1 MSKKKLELWIQQTYK
16 EKKKIAFRIDQL
28 YKDIY
33 YQKETLQVVGL
44 NKKEKFLKYL
54 EIWQETDQKNRQPS
68 SAQLTIV

>member
-68 SAQLTIV
+68 SAWLTIV